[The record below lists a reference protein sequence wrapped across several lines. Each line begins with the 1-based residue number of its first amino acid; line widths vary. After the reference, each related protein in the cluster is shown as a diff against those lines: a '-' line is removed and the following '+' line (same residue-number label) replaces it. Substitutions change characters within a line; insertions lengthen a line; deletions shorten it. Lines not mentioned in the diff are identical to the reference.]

1 MGDNKNLEKFLKLI
15 DSESVFKKFFRSYF
29 NYEAFI
35 STFYSNFRKVSN
47 SDKFIKHSFDLLFS
61 LLITTFFAYD
71 EYD

>member
-29 NYEAFI
+29 NYETFI

-61 LLITTFFAYD
+61 LLIATFFAYD